1 MTIYSRESCVPC
13 HQLKKYLNSRGVLF
27 TEKSVDDDHNLKEL
41 IEITGTLLLPTVVKG
56 NNIIRGLNYGAIA
69 KIL

>member
-1 MTIYSRESCVPC
+1 MIVYSRSNCPPC
-13 HQLKKYLNSRGVLF
+13 FQLKKFLTSKGVAF
-27 TEKSVDDDHNLKEL
+27 VEKNVDDDHNLKEL
-41 IEITGTLLLPTVVKG
+41 IEITGTLLLPTIVKG